1 MTAIDNVVKARKN
14 LVEAE
19 DAYNDAVRELNGVQ
33 YTLQEKEIALSRILS
48 SISSAAGAIIPE
60 NLENI
65 DLEQLKNTEL
75 PPEFDISISDIVTL
89 AAEIQGY
96 KILVTAQQTFVD
108 VVGLRKTAAEAAYK
122 AALTQYQLEQIEE
135 LEIPEGSVDI
145 PVTAPFTVPVINK
158 QVRIN
163 TGLTL
168 PVPLKMLA
176 IASIAGSADGLIPES
191 VLTTLETLGIL
202 PEEGSVSGPAGTFS
216 KGNSVAENIIATGNM
231 TAPNI
236 TSSGAMSA
244 AFVQSQGATITGP
257 VIISGATE
265 IFGATKITGVVGI
278 TGATSVTGLL
288 SATAVNSVIKAFDI
302 KHPTK
307 EGKRLRYSC
316 LEGPEAGVYVRG
328 KTSEGIIP
336 LPDYWSGL
344 VDEKTITVHLTPTN
358 MDQTLV
364 VNNVNGLTIQVLGN
378 HRLPYYYYVMAER
391 KDIDKLT
398 VEYDA

>member
-1 MTAIDNVVKARKN
+1 MTAIDNVVTARKN

-33 YTLQEKEIALSRILS
+33 YTLQEKEIALSRMLS
-48 SISSAAGAIIPE
+48 TISSAPGAIIPE

-65 DLEQLKNTEL
+65 DLEELKNTEL
-75 PPEFDISISDIVTL
+75 PPETDISISDIITL

-96 KILVTAQQTFVD
+96 KIAVTAQQTVVT

-145 PVTAPFTVPVINK
+145 PVTIPFTVSVINK
-158 QVRIN
+158 KVRIN
-163 TGLTL
+163 TGDTVS
-168 PVPLKMLA
+168 VPLKMLA

-191 VLTTLETLGIL
+191 VLTLLETAGIL

-257 VIISGATE
+257 VS
-265 IFGATKITGVVGI
+265 I
-278 TGATSVTGLL
+278 TGATSIAGATQITGTTNIIGATSVNGAFAVTNG
-288 SATAVNSVIKAFDI
+288 VKAFDI
-302 KHPTK
+302 EHPTK
-307 EGKRLRYSC
+307 EGKRLRYAS